1 MISNGPSR
9 TFTREAVEAWLVRL
23 SACDWEKHIPLPQ
36 LKQARDYYREGYL
49 STIDLQENQA
59 IVTKKVNREE
69 TYSVVE
75 WGRDNSPE
83 VRTSMDDEQLGLALA
98 TAGLYEIEEL
108 IAELQED
115 DPLLGENQPVPNE
128 EETDEEVDV
137 ETDASAPESG
147 ESPPDRIPLIIYL
160 EVSNQQGLRAV
171 PYWKNA
177 ENKKV
182 SVYGESKSLDQDQ
195 TDRPALMRFVAE
207 AGNQGFIFEKKAG
220 EFRLKDWAKVARF
233 IQEALAG
240 WDQSFL
246 LEFSEN
252 AELLKK
258 GLKTLS
264 WEIEARNLDD
274 SNMLLREN
282 FHLGKRRLGP
292 QLVKKVI
299 SARKGSTF
307 IRGHGLV
314 KLDQDQ
320 VDDFEWWQR
329 NRGDTR
335 RAHWPRYMLFS
346 LFARKYLKTRADGQ
360 LEHWRHSIEQL
371 ATNGVGKKFS
381 FLRPYQQQGVA
392 HLHALHSL
400 GCHPLLADEMG
411 LGKTMQ
417 TLALLSATKPSE
429 LPDLVTCP
437 ASVVPVWVKEAKKH
451 FPKLKVNILCK
462 ENTFEDATEVG
473 LWVASYTQ
481 LRRHRHLLDQAQFRY
496 AVLDEAQLIK
506 NPKAKVTQACLSIEA
521 KFRLALSGTPIENS
535 ALDLW
540 TIFRFL
546 MPGLL
551 GPRKELER
559 NLAEDPPKTLLLLR
573 RQVTPFVLRRMK
585 NDVAS
590 ELPPKLETE
599 LPCPL
604 NEEQRKAYRELA
616 EGGIHQHGN
625 DLKKAIKES
634 SMHIFSLL
642 TRLRQA
648 CCDLA
653 LLPGREH
660 LPSCGSKGDMLIEK
674 LHDLS
679 SSGAKVLVFSQF
691 TTFLSVLKKNIK
703 LELPDLEV
711 LELTGSTR
719 DRSKPVDRFESTTS
733 PVVLLASLKA
743 AGLGVTL
750 KSADYVF
757 LMDPWWNPAVE
768 EQAID
773 RAHRLGR
780 EKPTFIYR
788 MVAQGTIE
796 ERVRQLQIEKKETF
810 QKVIGDMEKPTGLM
824 DHFSNLKDLIELR

>member
-9 TFTREAVEAWLVRL
+9 TFTRDAVEAWLVRL
-23 SACDWEKHIPLPQ
+23 STCDWEKHIPESQ
-36 LKQARDYYREGYL
+36 LKLARSYYRDGYL
-49 STIDLQENQA
+49 STLDLQENQA
-59 IVTKKVNREE
+59 IVTKKINREE

-75 WGRDNSPE
+75 WSQNNAPE
-83 VRTSMDDEQLGLALA
+83 IRTSMDDEQLGVVLA

-108 IAELQED
+108 IAEIQED
-115 DPLLGENQPVPNE
+115 DPLLGENISLPDETEQE
-128 EETDEEVDV
+128 EDDEAKQKEDTD
-137 ETDASAPESG
+137 
-147 ESPPDRIPLIIYL
+147 SPDDSSQKIPLVISL
-160 EVSNQQGLRAV
+160 EVSNQQGLRAL
-171 PYWKNA
+171 PSWKLSFD
-177 ENKKV
+177 KKV
-182 SVYGESKSLDQDQ
+182 SVYGDDHSFDSEQ

-207 AGNQGFIFEKKAG
+207 AGKQGFTFNKKSG
-220 EFRLKDWAKVARF
+220 EFRMQDWSTVAKFTQDILRVW
-233 IQEALAG
+233 EN
-240 WDQSFL
+240 SFL
-246 LEFSEN
+246 LEYSES
-252 AELLKK
+252 AKLLKK
-258 GLKTLS
+258 GLNTLN
-264 WEIEARNLDD
+264 WEIEAKSLDGSD
-274 SNMLLREN
+274 MLLREN
-282 FHLGKRRLGP
+282 FHLGKRRLSP
-292 QLVKKVI
+292 QLVKKVTN
-299 SARKGSTF
+299 ARLGSTF

-314 KLDQDQ
+314 RLGQDQ
-320 VDDFEWWQR
+320 VEDFTWWQR
-329 NRGDTR
+329 NRGDAK

-346 LFARKYLKTRADGQ
+346 LFARKYLRTRADGQ
-360 LEHWRHSIEQL
+360 LAHWKKSIEKL
-371 ATNGVGKKFS
+371 ETNGVGKKFS
-381 FLRPYQQQGVA
+381 FLRPYQKDGVA
-392 HLHALHSL
+392 QLHALHQL

-417 TLALLSATKPSE
+417 TLALVASAGE
-429 LPDLVTCP
+429 ADVPDLVICP
-437 ASVVPVWVKEAKKH
+437 ASVVPVWQKEAKKH
-451 FPKLKVNILCK
+451 FPKLKVKILSK
-462 ENTFEDATEVG
+462 GNTFKDDTEPC

-481 LRRHRHLLDQAQFRY
+481 LRRHRHLLDKQDFRY
-496 AVLDEAQLIK
+496 AILDEAQLIK

-521 KFRLALSGTPIENS
+521 THRLALSGTPIENS

-540 TIFRFL
+540 TIFRYL

-551 GPRKELER
+551 GPRKELEN
-559 NLAEDPPKTLLLLR
+559 NLLEDSAKTLLLLR

-585 NDVAS
+585 NEVAA

-604 NEEQRKAYRELA
+604 NEEQRKIYRELA
-616 EGGIHQHGN
+616 EGGIKQHGN
-625 DLKKAIKES
+625 DLKDAIRQS
-634 SMHIFSLL
+634 SMHVFSLL

-648 CCDLA
+648 CCDLS

-660 LPSCGSKGDMLIEK
+660 LPSCGSKGDLLIEK

-691 TTFLSVLKKNIK
+691 TTFLNVLKKNIK
-703 LELPDLEV
+703 LQLPDLEV

-719 DRSKPVDRFESTTS
+719 DRSKPVDRFESTEQ

-788 MVAQGTIE
+788 MVSQGTIE
-796 ERVRQLQIEKKETF
+796 ERVRQLQLEKKETF
-810 QKVIGDMEKPTGLM
+810 QKVIGELEKPVGLA
-824 DHFSNLKDLIELR
+824 DHFASLQDLIELK

>member
-9 TFTREAVEAWLVRL
+9 TFTRDAVEAWLVRL
-23 SACDWEKHIPLPQ
+23 STCDWEKHIPESQ
-36 LKQARDYYREGYL
+36 LKLARNYYRDGYL
-49 STIDLQENQA
+49 STLDLQENQA
-59 IVTKKVNREE
+59 IVTKKINREE

-75 WGRDNSPE
+75 WSQNNAPE
-83 VRTSMDDEQLGLALA
+83 IRTSMDDEQLGVVLA

-108 IAELQED
+108 IAEIQED
-115 DPLLGENQPVPNE
+115 DPLLGENISLPDDTEQE
-128 EETDEEVDV
+128 EDDEAEKKEDTASTDD
-137 ETDASAPESG
+137 SSQK
-147 ESPPDRIPLIIYL
+147 IPLIISL
-160 EVSNQQGLRAV
+160 EVSNQQGLRAI
-171 PYWKNA
+171 PSWKLSSD
-177 ENKKV
+177 KKV
-182 SVYGESKSLDQDQ
+182 SAYGDDHSFDSEQ

-207 AGNQGFIFEKKAG
+207 AGKQGFTFNKKSG
-220 EFRLKDWAKVARF
+220 EFRMQDWSTVAKFTQDVLRVW
-233 IQEALAG
+233 EN
-240 WDQSFL
+240 SFL
-246 LEFSEN
+246 LEFSES
-252 AELLKK
+252 AKLLKK
-258 GLKTLS
+258 GLNTLN
-264 WEIEARNLDD
+264 WEIEARSLDGSD
-274 SNMLLREN
+274 MLLREN
-282 FHLGKRRLGP
+282 FHLGKRRLSP
-292 QLVKKVI
+292 QLVKKVT
-299 SARKGSTF
+299 SARLGSTF

-314 KLDQDQ
+314 RLDQDQ
-320 VDDFEWWQR
+320 VEDFTWWQR
-329 NRGDTR
+329 NRGDAK

-346 LFARKYLKTRADGQ
+346 LFARKYLRTRADGQ
-360 LEHWRHSIEQL
+360 LAHWKESIEKL
-371 ATNGVGKKFS
+371 DTNGVGKKFS
-381 FLRPYQQQGVA
+381 FLRPYQKDGVA
-392 HLHALHSL
+392 QLHALHQL

-417 TLALLSATKPSE
+417 TLALVASSGEADI
-429 LPDLVTCP
+429 PDLVICP
-437 ASVVPVWVKEAKKH
+437 ASVVPVWQKEAKKH
-451 FPKLKVNILCK
+451 FPKLKVKILSK
-462 ENTFEDATEVG
+462 GNTFEDDTEPC

-481 LRRHRHLLDQAQFRY
+481 LRRHRQLLDKQDFRY
-496 AVLDEAQLIK
+496 AILDEAQLIK

-521 KFRLALSGTPIENS
+521 THRLALSGTPIENS

-540 TIFRFL
+540 TIFRYL

-551 GPRKELER
+551 GPRKELEN
-559 NLAEDPPKTLLLLR
+559 NLLEDSAKTLLLLR

-585 NDVAS
+585 NEVAA

-604 NEEQRKAYRELA
+604 NEEQRKIYRELA
-616 EGGIHQHGN
+616 EGGIKQHGN
-625 DLKKAIKES
+625 DLKDAIRQS
-634 SMHIFSLL
+634 SMHVFSLL

-648 CCDLA
+648 CCDLS

-660 LPSCGSKGDMLIEK
+660 LPSCGSKGDLLIEK

-703 LELPDLEV
+703 LQLPDLEV

-719 DRSKPVDRFESTTS
+719 DRSRPVDRFESTEQ
-733 PVVLLASLKA
+733 PVILLASLKA

-788 MVAQGTIE
+788 MVSQGTIE
-796 ERVRQLQIEKKETF
+796 ERVRQLQLEKKETF
-810 QKVIGDMEKPTGLM
+810 QKVIGELEKPAGLA
-824 DHFSNLKDLIELR
+824 DHFASLQDLIELK

>member
-83 VRTSMDDEQLGLALA
+83 VRTSLDDEQLGLALA

-115 DPLLGENQPVPNE
+115 DPLLGENQPVPIE
-128 EETDEEVDV
+128 EESDEEVEE

-147 ESPPDRIPLIIYL
+147 ESPPDRVPLIIYL

-182 SVYGESKSLDQDQ
+182 SVYGESKSLDQEQ

-329 NRGDTR
+329 NRGDAR

-360 LEHWRHSIEQL
+360 LENWRHSIEQL

-417 TLALLSATKPSE
+417 TLALLSAARPSE

-462 ENTFEDATEVG
+462 ENTFEDATEGG

-551 GPRKELER
+551 GPRKELES

-604 NEEQRKAYRELA
+604 NEE
-616 EGGIHQHGN
+616 
-625 DLKKAIKES
+625 
-634 SMHIFSLL
+634 
-642 TRLRQA
+642 
-648 CCDLA
+648 
-653 LLPGREH
+653 
-660 LPSCGSKGDMLIEK
+660 
-674 LHDLS
+674 
-679 SSGAKVLVFSQF
+679 
-691 TTFLSVLKKNIK
+691 
-703 LELPDLEV
+703 
-711 LELTGSTR
+711 
-719 DRSKPVDRFESTTS
+719 
-733 PVVLLASLKA
+733 
-743 AGLGVTL
+743 
-750 KSADYVF
+750 
-757 LMDPWWNPAVE
+757 
-768 EQAID
+768 
-773 RAHRLGR
+773 
-780 EKPTFIYR
+780 
-788 MVAQGTIE
+788 
-796 ERVRQLQIEKKETF
+796 
-810 QKVIGDMEKPTGLM
+810 
-824 DHFSNLKDLIELR
+824 